1 MIDKDDAM
9 AVALSSVYR
18 MWHNKIIAYN
28 RAALKHRVYVRSV
41 RVALVVGSLLN
52 IINQPKL
59 ILVICLI
66 DLNA

>member
-1 MIDKDDAM
+1 
-9 AVALSSVYR
+9 
-18 MWHNKIIAYN
+18 
-28 RAALKHRVYVRSV
+28 SV

-66 DLNA
+66 DLNALHDVNYLKAVLTYLVPFFVSLYGALSMPSA